1 MRNLEYYAVENTGW
15 SGGVSWFKTGGT
27 EANPLRFNTFDEALE
42 FAVRQKKELDDAPTL
57 WRIVW
62 VTVVRTET
70 SRVTVENYIRV

>member
-27 EANPLRFNTFDEALE
+27 DMNPLRFKTFDEALD
-42 FAVRQKKELDDAPTL
+42 FAVRKKKELDDDTTL

-70 SRVTVENYIRV
+70 SRVTVENFIRV

>member
-27 EANPLRFNTFDEALE
+27 EANPLRYNTFDEALD
-42 FAVRQKKELDDAPTL
+42 FVTRMKKEYDSPSTL

-70 SRVTVENYIRV
+70 SRVTVENYIRI

>member
-1 MRNLEYYAVENTGW
+1 MRTLGYYAVENTGW

-27 EANPLRFNTFDEALE
+27 EANTLRFKTFDEALE
-42 FAVRQKKELDDAPTL
+42 FAVRKKKELDDPDMR
-57 WRIVW
+57 WRVVW

>member
-15 SGGVSWFKTGGT
+15 SDGVSWFKTGGSD
-27 EANPLRFNTFDEALE
+27 ANPLRFTTFDEAHE
-42 FAVRQKKELDDAPTL
+42 FAVRNKKKYDDPNML

-70 SRVTVENYIRV
+70 SRVTVENFIRV